1 MPGKVVHFE
10 IPADNVERAKTFY
23 MKAFGWEINQ
33 YPGMQYHMV
42 GTTPSNQQGM
52 PTEPGAINGGLTKR
66 QDPNKNI
73 VIGIDV
79 PDIEASLKNIEKL
92 GGKNSPEEATCRGH
106 GLHSLLQ
113 GLRRKHRRTLA
124 KRPPHVNTNHCLSAP
139 TIFSS

>member
-10 IPADNVERAKTFY
+10 LPADNVERAKTFY

-52 PTEPGAINGGLTKR
+52 PTEPGAINGGMTKR
-66 QDPNKNI
+66 QDPVKNT
-73 VIGIDV
+73 VITIDV

-92 GGKNSPEEATCRGH
+92 GGKTVKKKEAVADMGFTAYFKDPEGNIV
-106 GLHSLLQ
+106 GLWQSA
-113 GLRRKHRRTLA
+113 RR
-124 KRPPHVNTNHCLSAP
+124 V
-139 TIFSS
+139 